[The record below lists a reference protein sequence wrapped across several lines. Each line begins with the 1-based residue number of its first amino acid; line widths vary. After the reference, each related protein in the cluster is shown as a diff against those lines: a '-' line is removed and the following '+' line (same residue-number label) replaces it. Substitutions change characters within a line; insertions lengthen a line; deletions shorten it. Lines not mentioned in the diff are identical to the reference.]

1 MNDSNLIFTPTENE
15 NEFKITFN
23 GEVYGVFNQFDTDAY
38 TLLKLGIKIGQAI
51 EAQNL
56 VEFLK
61 TEISKRNEDG

>member
-51 EAQNL
+51 EKENMFNAL
-56 VEFLK
+56 VGK
-61 TEISKRNEDG
+61 NV